1 MSARPI
7 MLLLV
12 GLALA
17 SACGRTQTPAP
28 VDTSYEPVI
37 MTTPWGQ
44 RVVPDASVAA
54 DIAAWRRLGPGDAW
68 PDRGSAWWK
77 EPANT
82 GPKVVQ
88 HYPWR
93 LTDGLYVLGHE
104 DDTLPVYLFDT
115 GSGLLLID
123 AAFADWG
130 PSFEKQIRR
139 TGRDPHQVRWV
150 VVTHYHGDHS
160 GGAAYWKKAGA
171 EIWAPAGDAD
181 QLRTAKTPVDRTFSD
196 GALLMFGNVRL
207 RAIATPGHTPGST
220 CFYCEWNGRKILFGE
235 DIALHAG
242 RQAWMGGPDSNW
254 DEYLASLEKLCTY
267 QVDGTVVKY
276 ETLLPGHGTVDL
288 DHAAKSVRDTRDI
301 VREIVSRRL
310 AGEDIGGMDVYKWQ
324 WEHRRVSA
332 P

>member
-1 MSARPI
+1 M
-7 MLLLV
+7 V
-12 GLALA
+12 
-17 SACGRTQTPAP
+17 
-28 VDTSYEPVI
+28 E
-37 MTTPWGQ
+37 
-44 RVVPDASVAA
+44 
-54 DIAAWRRLGPGDAW
+54 
-68 PDRGSAWWK
+68 GS
-77 EPANT
+77 ANT

-254 DEYLASLEKLCTY
+254 NALLRSRSSAPTKSTARWSNTKRCCPAMARWISITR
-267 QVDGTVVKY
+267 QSRFA
-276 ETLLPGHGTVDL
+276 TLVTSS
-288 DHAAKSVRDTRDI
+288 AKSC
-301 VREIVSRRL
+301 L
-310 AGEDIGGMDVYKWQ
+310 AAWPEKI
-324 WEHRRVSA
+324 SA
-332 P
+332 AWTSTNGNGNTEE